1 MTDGDREIFE
11 RLTRSEAS
19 VKSAHKRLD
28 VVERL
33 TQSVSDMV
41 SEIRHMREDIS
52 LVQSE
57 VNEMKHRPGK
67 MWDKFI
73 GAVIGAVGTALTA
86 GVISYMIQGGV

>member
-1 MTDGDREIFE
+1 MTEDNREIFE
-11 RLTRSEAS
+11 RITRSEAS

-57 VNEMKHRPGK
+57 VNEIKNRPGK
-67 MWDKFI
+67 MWDKFV
-73 GAVIGAVGTALTA
+73 GAVIGAVATALTA
-86 GVISYMIQGGV
+86 GVLAYIM

>member
-1 MTDGDREIFE
+1 MTEDDREIFE

-57 VNEMKHRPGK
+57 VNEMKNRP
-67 MWDKFI
+67 
-73 GAVIGAVGTALTA
+73 
-86 GVISYMIQGGV
+86 